1 MEHNGVVAPK
11 MLFPFKYILNIKNC
25 ITLSDFGCVEIY
37 IDHKSLL
44 VWMEIELRI
53 LYFTIESSWVSLSQV

>member
-44 VWMEIELRI
+44 V
-53 LYFTIESSWVSLSQV
+53 